1 MRRIGRRAA
10 QAAVVLGVAALAVA
24 VATGFTSGGTALKKG
39 TIKVGYGNNLTGF
52 LAVHD
57 KLISNGAKLAV
68 EQINGKGGIGGKVH
82 IALTLEDVKSDPAVS
97 VQVANDLIGKHVG
110 VLVLPCNTDYQVAMA
125 NVAQRKKQFT
135 LSPCNG
141 DPTVST
147 KFPVYWPVGM
157 AGNAQMAQLA
167 NYAKLR
173 KYKKVYVLDSPFL
186 YVHLMAKYF
195 KKAAPSRGIS
205 IVGTDQ
211 IPFGATGFGGTP
223 ESYAAIVTKI
233 KNLKTKPNAI
243 MTGLFSPFVDFLAR
257 ELKTQG
263 ISIPIIGSDGMDT
276 AVDLQVGGSAVNGYG
291 FSTFGYPDKG
301 SATARFYAQFRRRFG
316 ASPDGTYP
324 ALGYDTIK
332 VLEAAV
338 IKAGSTDPKKIQA
351 VLSAGLTVNG
361 ALGAL
366 RYKGGGQHNPT
377 NTVVVDQIKGGKFVK
392 VLKSV
397 PTKVPAP

>member
-195 KKAAPSRGIS
+195 KKAAPSRGVS

-338 IKAGSTDPKKIQA
+338 IKAGSTDPRKIQA

>member
-397 PTKVPAP
+397 PTRVPAP

>member
-1 MRRIGRRAA
+1 MRRFGRTTALAVIVVGAA
-10 QAAVVLGVAALAVA
+10 AAAVA
-24 VATGFTSGGTALKKG
+24 VATGSTSRTGLGKG

-68 EQINGKGGIGGKVH
+68 EQINRKGGIGGKVK

-125 NVAQRKKQFT
+125 NVAQRKNQFT

-141 DPTVST
+141 DPTVAR
-147 KFPVYWPVGM
+147 KFPIYWPVGM

-173 KYKKVYVLDSPFL
+173 KYKRVYVLDSSFL

-233 KNLKTKPNAI
+233 KNLKPKPQAI

-257 ELKTQG
+257 QLKSQG
-263 ISIPIIGSDGMDT
+263 VNVPIIGSDGMDT
-276 AVDLQVGGSAVNGYG
+276 GVNLQVGGSAVNGYG
-291 FSTFGYPDKG
+291 FSTFGFPDKG
-301 SATARFYAQFRRRFG
+301 TATARFYAQFRKRFG

-338 IKAGSTDPKKIQA
+338 LKAGSADPKKIQA
-351 VLSAGLTVNG
+351 ALSAGMTVNG
-361 ALGAL
+361 ALGPVKYL
-366 RYKGGGQHNPT
+366 GHGQHNPK
-377 NTVVVDQIKGGKFVK
+377 NIVVVDQIKGGKFVK

>member
-1 MRRIGRRAA
+1 
-10 QAAVVLGVAALAVA
+10 
-24 VATGFTSGGTALKKG
+24 
-39 TIKVGYGNNLTGF
+39 
-52 LAVHD
+52 
-57 KLISNGAKLAV
+57 
-68 EQINGKGGIGGKVH
+68 
-82 IALTLEDVKSDPAVS
+82 
-97 VQVANDLIGKHVG
+97 
-110 VLVLPCNTDYQVAMA
+110 
-125 NVAQRKKQFT
+125 
-135 LSPCNG
+135 
-141 DPTVST
+141 
-147 KFPVYWPVGM
+147 
-157 AGNAQMAQLA
+157 
-167 NYAKLR
+167 
-173 KYKKVYVLDSPFL
+173 VYVLDSPFL

-233 KNLKTKPNAI
+233 KNAKTKPSAI

-257 ELKTQG
+257 ELNAQG
-263 ISIPIIGSDGMDT
+263 VKIPIIGSDGMDT

-301 SATARFYAQFRRRFG
+301 TATARFYAQFRKRFG

-338 IKAGSTDPKKIQA
+338 IKAGSADPKKIQA

-361 ALGAL
+361 ALGPV
-366 RYKGGGQHNPT
+366 RYKGRGQHNPV
-377 NTVVVDQIKGGKFVK
+377 NLVVVDQIKGGKFVK

-397 PTKVPAP
+397 PKKVPAP

>member
-1 MRRIGRRAA
+1 MRRYGRRAA
-10 QAAVVLGVAALAVA
+10 QAAVVLAVAALAVA
-24 VATGFTSGGTALKKG
+24 VASGFTSGGSALKKG

-68 EQINGKGGIGGKVH
+68 EQINRSGGIGGKVK
-82 IALTLEDVKSDPAVS
+82 IALTLADVKSDPAVS
-97 VQVANDLIGKHVG
+97 VQVANDLIGKHVD

-135 LSPCNG
+135 LSPCNA
-141 DPTVST
+141 DPTVPR
-147 KFPVYWPVGM
+147 KFPIYWPVGM

-173 KYKKVYVLDSPFL
+173 KYKRVYVLDSPFL

-205 IVGTDQ
+205 IVGSDS
-211 IPFGATGFGGTP
+211 IPFGATGFAGSPQG
-223 ESYAAIVTKI
+223 YAAIVTKI
-233 KNLKTKPNAI
+233 KNLRTKPNAI

-257 ELKTQG
+257 ELRSQG
-263 ISIPIIGSDGMDT
+263 VGIPIIGSDGMDT
-276 AVDLQVGGSAVNGYG
+276 AVNLQVGGAAVNGYA

-301 SATARFYAQFRRRFG
+301 TATARFYTQFRKRFG

-332 VLEAAV
+332 VLSAAV

-361 ALGAL
+361 ALGTV

-377 NTVVVDQIKGGKFVK
+377 NIVVVDQIRGGKFVK
-392 VLKSV
+392 VLKGV
-397 PTKVPAP
+397 PKNVPAP